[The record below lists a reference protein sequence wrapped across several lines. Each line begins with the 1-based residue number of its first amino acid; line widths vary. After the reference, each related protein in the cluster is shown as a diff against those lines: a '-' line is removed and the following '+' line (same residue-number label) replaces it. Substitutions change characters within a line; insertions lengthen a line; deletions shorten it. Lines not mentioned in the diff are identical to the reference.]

1 MPDRPYFERLDAE
14 DPLAPTVARFRL
26 PAGVVYLDGNS
37 LGPPPSHVRDVVADV
52 VERQWGEGLVGSWNE
67 HAWWTLTTRVG
78 EKLAPIIGAPRGSVI
93 AGDSTTI
100 ALYKTVGAALG
111 LRPERSVILTDSGNF
126 PTDLYALGS
135 LARTL
140 GSDLIVVE
148 PEEVAGRIDSTV
160 AVLSLTHVDYRTGR
174 RHDMAA
180 LTESAQAAGA
190 VVVWDLCHSAGAL
203 HLDLSAADFAVGCGY
218 KYLNG
223 GPGAPAYLYVHPQH
237 QGTIQNPISG
247 WWAHA
252 RPFAMEQDFTPA
264 AGMERMQVG
273 TQPILSLAALDAA
286 LDVFGG
292 IETSVLEEKARRLTG
307 NFIRL
312 VDERLDGFSVVTPRR
327 AGQRGSHVSLAHPA
341 ASAIMAALVSAGVI
355 GDVRPPNL
363 LRFGFAPAFQ
373 RHVDVWDAIDV
384 IGTVMKEER
393 WRDARIAAGPVT

>member
-1 MPDRPYFERLDAE
+1 MLDRAYFERLDAE

-26 PAGVVYLDGNS
+26 PEGVVYLDGNS
-37 LGPPPSHVRDVVADV
+37 LGPLPAHVPDVVADV
-52 VERQWGEGLVGSWNE
+52 VERQWGEGLVTSWNR
-67 HAWWTLTTRVG
+67 HAWWTLASRVG
-78 EKLAPIIGAPRGSVI
+78 DKLAPVIGAPLGTVSV
-93 AGDSTTI
+93 GDSTTI
-100 ALYKTVGAALG
+100 ALYKAVGAALG

-135 LARTL
+135 LARTVGTEL
-140 GSDLIVVE
+140 VVAE
-148 PEEVAGRIDSTV
+148 PEEVAARIDSTI

-203 HLDLSAADFAVGCGY
+203 RLDLTAADFAVGCGY

-237 QGTIQNPISG
+237 QGIIQNPISG

-264 AGMERMQVG
+264 AGRERMQVG
-273 TQPILSLAALDAA
+273 TQPILSLAAFDAA
-286 LDVFGG
+286 LDVFSG
-292 IETSVLEEKARRLTG
+292 IATAALEEKARRLTSD
-307 NFIRL
+307 FIRL
-312 VDERLDGFSVVTPRR
+312 VDERLEGFEVITPRR
-327 AGQRGSHVSLAHPA
+327 AGERGSHVSLAHPE

-373 RHVDVWDAIDV
+373 RHVDVWEAVDV
-384 IGTVMKEER
+384 IETVMDEGQ
-393 WRDARIAAGPVT
+393 WREAEVPAGPVT